1 MAVNTQAPA
10 AGSTTQTYLEQGNA
24 AMRAGH
30 YSQALALFEQALK
43 QSPALA
49 KVIEFNIQLANLKL
63 GKAVPVKPEI
73 LSIQAEKPPAK
84 SENPAVQSVSA
95 SPAQLYSINSES
107 CTVDI
112 VVPVYNALD
121 DVQRCLEAI
130 ERNTDDFKV
139 NVYVINDG
147 SETPT
152 TEWLRAFC
160 KNKPMFFL
168 TENDKNK
175 GYTPTVNV
183 GLRQC
188 KGDYIVTLNSDT
200 IVTKGWLSGLVR
212 CLSSDKKLG
221 IVGPLSNAAS
231 WQSVPRLRDE
241 NGGFFINSV
250 PDGFTI
256 DGFAE
261 LVSQVSARI
270 YPELPFVNGFC
281 FMLKKE
287 VLDSVGFMD
296 EETFPVG
303 YGEENDFCIR
313 AIDAGYKFAIA
324 DDVYVFHAKSKS
336 FGHLNR
342 QHLSKQGSDNLK
354 KKHGVE
360 KYTGLVERVKNTAQL
375 DDVRSRLQ
383 VEIEKCSKVGKPLAL
398 TDLSVLFLLPVK
410 GGGGGSHSVVQE
422 VTAMRRL
429 GVNAKVAVNDSNLER
444 FRNNYADIPNV
455 DDIFIGFNDQ
465 SVNVISSGFDVVVAT
480 IFKSVKYLK
489 GIVQANK
496 HILPAYYIQD
506 YEPMF
511 FEKGSALWQE
521 AYESYNYLPGIF
533 CFAKTRWIID
543 QVKVNHAVHVEKVV
557 PSIDHDVYKPIT
569 KKASSEMVITAMIR
583 PQTPYR
589 GAERTMLLLSRI
601 KREFGNAVKV
611 KIFGCESD
619 TEEFKKLSSE
629 FEFENAGVLTR
640 PAVAALLAEADIFI
654 DLSDYQAFGRTALEA
669 MACETVS
676 FVTQNGGTDE
686 YAINGHNSFLVDPYD
701 VDTCF
706 DLIKRLIADPSD
718 IQKIKYEGLSTA
730 ANYSPHKA
738 AVSELVLMAKALAK
752 HRELNPKKIKPKL
765 ALLPSLRGD
774 SLPAGSGYVRV
785 VMPYTHANVRANFD
799 VDVVVDLPNPN
810 DYDIFLIQR
819 DASKFKLEDIKEWT
833 TKVKSASKK
842 IIYEIDDDLLD
853 KGGMLQRGFKGNF
866 DELASKVEFLA
877 KVADKITVS
886 TAKLKTKFEHY
897 NSSVVVVP
905 NMLDEN
911 LWQLGVQRDL
921 YSGDYARS
929 LDFPVK
935 IGYIGT
941 NTHQED
947 LLMISDAMNKL
958 KEKYGD
964 KIEIEVIG
972 AFQNHKPLFGNRV
985 ALPKNTD
992 YPSFVNW
999 LLKRVKWDI
1008 GLIPLVN
1015 DNFNKSK
1022 SNLKFLE
1029 YAALDMAIIVSEHD
1043 VYKDIANKC
1052 NSNIV
1057 LNQNDSWFGSLSRLI
1072 DDESYRKKI
1081 AKEAR
1086 SLVEDK
1092 YTLKN
1097 SSILELLRSLN
1108 V

>member
-1 MAVNTQAPA
+1 MAVNTQAPSA
-10 AGSTTQTYLEQGNA
+10 VYTTKTYLAQANA
-24 AMRAGH
+24 AMRAEN
-30 YSQALALFEQALK
+30 YSQALVLFEQALK

-49 KVIEFNIQLANLKL
+49 NVIDFNIKL
-63 GKAVPVKPEI
+63 VSQKIAKVHSAIIDAGEMPSSQIDSA
-73 LSIQAEKPPAK
+73 LPADLHGINR
-84 SENPAVQSVSA
+84 EN
-95 SPAQLYSINSES
+95 

-112 VVPVYNALD
+112 VVPVYNAFE

-130 ERNTDDFKV
+130 ERNTDGFKV

-152 TEWLRAFC
+152 TDWLRAFC

-168 TENDKNK
+168 TENETNK
-175 GYTPTVNV
+175 GYTPTVNA
-183 GLRQC
+183 GLRKC
-188 KGDYIVTLNSDT
+188 KADYIVTLNSDT
-200 IVTKGWLSGLVR
+200 IVTKGWLNGLVR

-241 NGGFFINSV
+241 NGDFFINNV

-296 EETFPVG
+296 EEMFPVG

-313 AIDAGYKFAIA
+313 AIDTGYKFAIA

-336 FGHLNR
+336 FGHVNR
-342 QHLSKQGSDNLK
+342 QQLSKQGSDSLK
-354 KKHGVE
+354 KKHGIK
-360 KYTGLVERVKNTAQL
+360 KYTALVERVKDTAQL

-383 VEIEKCSKVGKPLAL
+383 DGIEKFSKGGKPFAL

-455 DDIFIGFNDQ
+455 DDIFIGFNEQ

-489 GIVQANK
+489 GIAQANK

-511 FEKGSALWQE
+511 FEKDSALWQE
-521 AYESYNYLPGIF
+521 AYESYNYLPDIF
-533 CFAKTRWIID
+533 CFAKTHWIID
-543 QVKVNHAVHVEKVV
+543 QVKVNHSVHVKKVV

-569 KKASSEMVITAMIR
+569 TKSSSEIVITAMIR

-601 KREFGNAVKV
+601 KREFANTVKV

-619 TEEFKKLSSE
+619 SEEFKKLPSE
-629 FEFENAGVLTR
+629 FEFENAGVLKR

-701 VDTCF
+701 VDSCF
-706 DLIKRLIADPSD
+706 DLIKRLIANPSD
-718 IQKIKYEGLSTA
+718 MQKIKYEGLLTA

-774 SLPAGSGYVRV
+774 GLPAGSGYVRV
-785 VMPYTHANVRANFD
+785 VMPYTHANVRSDFD

-810 DYDIFLIQR
+810 DYDIFIIQR
-819 DASKFKLEDIKEWT
+819 DASKFKLDDIKEWT
-833 TKVKSASKK
+833 NKVKSASRK

-853 KGGMLQRGFKGNF
+853 KDGMLQRGFKGNF

-886 TAKLKTKFEHY
+886 TAKLKTKFENY

-921 YSGDYARS
+921 YSGDFARS
-929 LDFPVK
+929 STFPVK

-947 LLMISDAMNKL
+947 LLMISEAMNAL
-958 KEKYGD
+958 KEKHGD
-964 KIEIEVIG
+964 KIEIEVLG

-992 YPSFVNW
+992 YPSFVSW

-1008 GLIPLVN
+1008 GLIPLAK
-1015 DNFNKSK
+1015 DDFNEHKSY
-1022 SNLKFLE
+1022 LKFLE
-1029 YAALDMAIIVSEHD
+1029 YSALDMAIVVSDHPVYDSVAINERNCLVADSVGEWISKIEYLINNVDYRLQLARTARNNLLSEHILGK
-1043 VYKDIANKC
+1043 YNFSIM
-1052 NSNIV
+1052 
-1057 LNQNDSWFGSLSRLI
+1057 
-1072 DDESYRKKI
+1072 ES
-1081 AKEAR
+1081 
-1086 SLVEDK
+1086 
-1092 YTLKN
+1092 
-1097 SSILELLRSLN
+1097 
-1108 V
+1108 